1 MYLLLMNKFFIF
13 LIYIVFLS
21 NCTYNK
27 VSQHHGVRYLE
38 NKHKNLIV
46 STSNRNDII
55 SLLGPPSVESIFDN
69 TLLIY
74 IERVKTK
81 KPLIKLGS
89 DKITVNNV
97 LLLEID
103 NKGLLS
109 KKDFFDISKMNEI
122 EFSQMTTSVKNQKRA
137 FLYNFLS
144 SMRQKINDPL
154 GKRKKP

>member
-1 MYLLLMNKFFIF
+1 MNKFFIF

-38 NKHKNLIV
+38 NKQENLIV

-122 EFSQMTTSVKNQKRA
+122 KFSQMTTGVKNQKKT
-137 FLYNFLS
+137 FLYSFLS
-144 SMRQKINDPL
+144 SMRQKMNDPL